1 MSDLLKLT
9 KTKLLKLVEEA
20 GLTADADA
28 TKADLIAL
36 LEAVPAEAPAEAPA
50 EVVEEVVAETP
61 KKAKKPSGSK
71 VALDMELQ
79 GGEFVKA
86 AYLAVLKREADPMG
100 LANYTGALAMGG
112 MTKEELVEDLKA
124 SGEYAA
130 L

>member
-28 TKADLIAL
+28 TKADLVAL
-36 LEAVPAEAPAEAPA
+36 LEAVPAEEPAA

-61 KKAKKPSGSK
+61 KKETKKKATSGSE
-71 VALDMELQ
+71 VDMELQ

-86 AYLAVLKREADPMG
+86 AYLALLKREADPMG

-112 MTKEELVEDLKA
+112 LTKEGLLEDLKA
-124 SGEYAA
+124 SGEYKK

>member
-20 GLTADADA
+20 GLTADAEA
-28 TKADLIAL
+28 TKADLVAL
-36 LEAVPAEAPAEAPA
+36 LEAVPEEAPA

-86 AYLAVLKREADPMG
+86 AYLAILKREADPMG

-112 MTKEELVEDLKA
+112 MTKEGLVEDLKA

>member
-20 GLTADADA
+20 GLTAEAEA
-28 TKADLIAL
+28 TKADLVAL

-50 EVVEEVVAETP
+50 EVVAETP
-61 KKAKKPSGSK
+61 KKETKKKATSGSEI
-71 VALDMELQ
+71 DMELQ
-79 GGEFVKA
+79 DGEFVKA
-86 AYLAVLKREADPMG
+86 AYLAILKREADPMG
-100 LANYTGALAMGG
+100 LANYTGALTMGG
-112 MTKEELVEDLKA
+112 MTKEALIEDLKA

>member
-20 GLTADADA
+20 GLTAEADA
-28 TKADLIAL
+28 TKADLVAL
-36 LEAVPAEAPAEAPA
+36 LEAVPAEEPAA

-112 MTKEELVEDLKA
+112 MTKEGLVEDLKA